1 MTGQRREA
9 GDRQRLV
16 VRQLLDFARAPG
28 RYAIRLGEPQALFQE
43 FDTVVRWAHGRL
55 PEELTDDADE
65 LDAPALAR
73 AAVLFIQ
80 RACFGRGCTHYQV
93 LGLTPETFT
102 AERLRAHYR
111 MLIRLTH
118 PDIGVRGLPSNAAGM
133 VNRAYD
139 VLNDEAARLSY
150 DQKLAAWGDAP
161 ALRPRK
167 RSGTGT
173 SGDSVPPT
181 SGATG
186 HHRAAHQLAT
196 RQPQIPA
203 FSIDRRPPLRERYS
217 SWIAGYPRQMR
228 SMLVLACV
236 VLVLGGVVAWSALET
251 VEGGRKVLVAAQPAA
266 PAEPSATAIALPKAP
281 AGTRGADTLMA
292 IAGQPGRPDAM
303 PQAPETLPDA
313 VASTATEGAPLA
325 PLQPVADRLE
335 MASTDPDPGPPLPAA
350 AIGHDTEAGAAVP
363 ARQRAEPAPARDAR
377 PTKPPRAAQSTP
389 KPARAGARTNRTAE
403 RAEATTAEVDTR
415 GARDYLDGVVIAL
428 RQAHETEQLN
438 RYLTQMNVR
447 GSLLTPVLELQLAA
461 PRLSVRHTG
470 WDEAHRPGALNMRSI
485 LMLEVPGADA
495 GISVYRLVADFRGTP
510 QGTVLERLDLQ
521 RVR

>member
-28 RYAIRLGEPQALFQE
+28 RYAIRLGEPQTLFQE

-55 PEELTDDADE
+55 PEDLADDANE

-93 LGLTPETFT
+93 LGLTQETFT

-139 VLNDEAARLSY
+139 VLNDDAARLRY

-167 RSGTGT
+167 RSGSGT
-173 SGDSVPPT
+173 SGDSVPPAP
-181 SGATG
+181 GATS
-186 HHRAAHQLAT
+186 HRAAHQLAT
-196 RQPQIPA
+196 RQPLVPA
-203 FSIDRRPPLRERYS
+203 FRIDRRPPLRERCS
-217 SWIAGYPRQMR
+217 SWIAGYPRQIR
-228 SMLVLACV
+228 SMLVLGCV
-236 VLVLGGVVAWSALET
+236 LLVLGGVVAWSALET
-251 VEGGRKVLVAAQPAA
+251 MEGGRKVLVAAQPAPLEEAA
-266 PAEPSATAIALPKAP
+266 PVATLPKASVG
-281 AGTRGADTLMA
+281 ARGTGAAMA
-292 IAGQPGRPDAM
+292 IISRPDAM
-303 PQAPETLPDA
+303 PQTPETTTDA
-313 VASTATEGAPLA
+313 IALAAVEGGAPLV
-325 PLQPVADRLE
+325 PPQPVTARLE
-335 MASTDPDPGPPLPAA
+335 TTPAEPDPGSPIPAA
-350 AIGHDTEAGAAVP
+350 TGRDIETRATAP
-363 ARQRAEPAPARDAR
+363 ARERAEPARAAKQP
-377 PTKPPRAAQSTP
+377 PPRSAQSAS
-389 KPARAGARTNRTAE
+389 KPDSRTGARTGTASQTADRTGA
-403 RAEATTAEVDTR
+403 ATAAVDTR
-415 GARDYLDGVVIAL
+415 GARDYLDGIVVAL

-447 GSLLTPVLELQLAA
+447 GSLLTPVLELQLDA

-470 WDEAHRPGALNMRSI
+470 WDEAHRPGALSMRSV

-495 GISVYRLVADFRGTP
+495 GISVYRLVADFRGTA